1 MEEKINK
8 KMSDLSKAVLN
19 LKNKPDIKEI
29 LLNLGITT
37 LEIEQNSHLT
47 YNINNLSKCE
57 MRVIGKTL
65 IIKH

>member
-29 LLNLGITT
+29 LLNLGVAS
-37 LEIEQNSHLT
+37 LEIEHNHYLT
-47 YNINNLSKCE
+47 YNINILSKCE
-57 MRVIGKTL
+57 MRIEGKTL